1 MIIEEGS
8 VIKDT
13 NVGDDCLI
21 EIYSKITDS
30 TIGRSSIIGTKAIL
44 KDCCIGECCFVAPTV
59 HLDGIVIPD
68 STSVYLCDGQWRCS
82 DANVQFMVS
91 HMIRSYLFSL
101 IMALFCCFICI
112 LESILMKILLP
123 FSYPLINNITFIAK
137 MIQKILFTA
146 M

>member
-21 EIYSKITDS
+21 EIYAKITDS

-68 STSVYLCDGQWRCS
+68 RTSVYLCDGQWRCS
-82 DANVQFMVS
+82 DANVQFTVS
-91 HMIRSYLFSL
+91 HIIRSYLFSL
-101 IMALFCCFICI
+101 IMSLFCCFICI
-112 LESILMKILLP
+112 LESIDEIVSSIIDRP
-123 FSYPLINNITFIAK
+123 FFSSISWKFVNFLDDITR
-137 MIQKILFTA
+137 
-146 M
+146 